1 MVLHAGA
8 YVVPCLCFWYLV
20 FAPVSSKV
28 AVGFFHLFVSFG
40 SRICL
45 KCACTQ
51 LLLVPYSFF
60 VFCYPREVHPG
71 ISISAKHS
79 RSQACLCSTLSDL
92 RKGAEAATAPCFP
105 WTLGPGCSGHSRQA
119 GTASRP
125 LGLLRD
131 GPQVHLPASDLRKW
145 CSFSA
150 WEDLR
155 NLFLECPFARGGSR
169 LREAQVWCSNR
180 SCFCW

>member
-1 MVLHAGA
+1 MVFCAGTCA
-8 YVVPCLCFWYLV
+8 VPCFCSDMLFLLQA
-20 FAPVSSKV
+20 FQKV
-28 AVGFFHLFVSFG
+28 AVAVFDLFVSFG

-131 GPQVHLPASDLRKW
+131 GPQVHLPASDLRK
-145 CSFSA
+145 
-150 WEDLR
+150 
-155 NLFLECPFARGGSR
+155 
-169 LREAQVWCSNR
+169 
-180 SCFCW
+180 